1 MSDLDQ
7 LIRAEARELHRHRA
21 AGGSD
26 EYLDEREKHFV
37 RLYGIGAK
45 DAIYKYMHELQE
57 GVAE

>member
-1 MSDLDQ
+1 MTDLDQ

-26 EYLDEREKHFV
+26 DYLDQRERQFV
-37 RLYGIGAK
+37 RLYGSGSK

-57 GVAE
+57 GTAE